1 MPVSQEPAE
10 EVEEGSNIGKNVVI
24 ALAVLVG
31 AAILIV
37 GAYVLYKRWKQRQ
50 QIEMIGEYV
59 TEDIFD
65 SDDDEELVTL
75 EPQPGLR
82 V

>member
-1 MPVSQEPAE
+1 M
-10 EVEEGSNIGKNVVI
+10 I

-31 AAILIV
+31 AGILIV
-37 GAYVLYKRWKQRQ
+37 GAFVLYRRWKQRQ
-50 QIEMIGEYV
+50 QIELIGEYV
-59 TEDIFD
+59 TEDIFE

-75 EPQPGLR
+75 EPQPGHR